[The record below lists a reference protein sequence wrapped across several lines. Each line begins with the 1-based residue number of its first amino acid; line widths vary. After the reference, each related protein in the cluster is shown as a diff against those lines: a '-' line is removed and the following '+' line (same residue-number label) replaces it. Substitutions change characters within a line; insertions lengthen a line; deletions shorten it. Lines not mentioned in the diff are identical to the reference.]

1 MVCVVDVFFV
11 ADIVVVSIVLVAVVV
26 SVVLVVV
33 VVVVVV
39 IWGHTSGFQTGV
51 QFVVTSLYTLFLASA
66 LILIPE

>member
-1 MVCVVDVFFV
+1 MVNVFFV
-11 ADIVVVSIVLVAVVV
+11 ADIVVVSVVLVAVVV

-33 VVVVVV
+33 VLVLVVV

-51 QFVVTSLYTLFLASA
+51 HFVVTSLYTLFLASA